1 MSVVLANP
9 GRPFRTVPVLIL
21 LVLTLGVLLVTL
33 AIVSPGGDPR
43 PALGALWRGSLGG
56 EYALVSGTLVRAVP
70 LMLTGLAVSIAFRA
84 GVLNIGAEGQLLVGA
99 AAATAVAGVA
109 VYAGWVAVPLALIA
123 GAVAGAGW
131 GWIAG
136 FLRARFEVLEV
147 ISTILLNFVALNV
160 VGWLVRGPLQEP
172 QGTYPQ
178 SEALPEAARL
188 IPLIEGSRLHWGI
201 LLAVAFCIAAWFVIS
216 HTELGFRLRA
226 SGFNAVAARSAGGID
241 SRRMLL
247 GTILVSG
254 AIAGTGG
261 AVEVQGVT
269 FALYENISPGYGYT
283 AIAVALLARLNPLL
297 VLPSAVFF
305 GALESG
311 AAAMQR
317 EAGVPAVTAAVVE
330 ATLVLLLLA
339 ADRVRATRAVS

>member
-226 SGFNAVAARSAGGID
+226 SGFNVAGCCLGRSW
-241 SRRMLL
+241 
-247 GTILVSG
+247 
-254 AIAGTGG
+254 
-261 AVEVQGVT
+261 
-269 FALYENISPGYGYT
+269 
-283 AIAVALLARLNPLL
+283 
-297 VLPSAVFF
+297 
-305 GALESG
+305 
-311 AAAMQR
+311 
-317 EAGVPAVTAAVVE
+317 
-330 ATLVLLLLA
+330 
-339 ADRVRATRAVS
+339 

>member
-1 MSVVLANP
+1 
-9 GRPFRTVPVLIL
+9 
-21 LVLTLGVLLVTL
+21 
-33 AIVSPGGDPR
+33 
-43 PALGALWRGSLGG
+43 
-56 EYALVSGTLVRAVP
+56 
-70 LMLTGLAVSIAFRA
+70 
-84 GVLNIGAEGQLLVGA
+84 
-99 AAATAVAGVA
+99 
-109 VYAGWVAVPLALIA
+109 
-123 GAVAGAGW
+123 
-131 GWIAG
+131 
-136 FLRARFEVLEV
+136 
-147 ISTILLNFVALNV
+147 
-160 VGWLVRGPLQEP
+160 
-172 QGTYPQ
+172 
-178 SEALPEAARL
+178 
-188 IPLIEGSRLHWGI
+188 
-201 LLAVAFCIAAWFVIS
+201 
-216 HTELGFRLRA
+216 
-226 SGFNAVAARSAGGID
+226 
-241 SRRMLL
+241 MLL

-305 GALESG
+305 GALESW